1 MFLPAPNERIE
12 TPIGELGH
20 SALFPCVPRLVLYIP
35 SRGYRAIYC
44 IVSSR
49 AVSRQPSLPRI
60 RCPYLRAS
68 IVLPRRL

>member
-1 MFLPAPNERIE
+1 MLLPAPNERIE

-49 AVSRQPSLPRI
+49 SVSR
-60 RCPYLRAS
+60 
-68 IVLPRRL
+68 